1 MCLAV
6 PGRIVAIA
14 AGQNAAGMAAVER
27 PAPDSPADS
36 DLWRMATV
44 DFGGVR
50 QPVSL
55 ACLPEA
61 RLGDLVLVH
70 VGLAICRVE
79 ESLLELME
87 EPIAE
92 SMAPRLLETRP
103 DQPEAATLGS
113 TATRLTPRPRPPAVA
128 ASDHGVGQGR
138 PEGGESMSLDAA
150 SPDPLSQPSPLA
162 RTVPVRADRWEH
174 QP

>member
-6 PGRIVAIA
+6 PGRIVAISSEA
-14 AGQNAAGMAAVER
+14 PLEVPREAPET
-27 PAPDSPADS
+27 PANLS
-36 DLWRMATV
+36 LWRMATV

-79 ESLLELME
+79 ESLLELTE
-87 EPIAE
+87 EP
-92 SMAPRLLETRP
+92 LE
-103 DQPEAATLGS
+103 E
-113 TATRLTPRPRPPAVA
+113 PPLR
-128 ASDHGVGQGR
+128 G
-138 PEGGESMSLDAA
+138 
-150 SPDPLSQPSPLA
+150 
-162 RTVPVRADRWEH
+162 RADRREGE
-174 QP
+174 P

>member
-6 PGRIVAIA
+6 PGRIVAITSQA
-14 AGQNAAGMAAVER
+14 PADFT
-27 PAPDSPADS
+27 PDAPDTLAEP

-61 RLGDLVLVH
+61 RLGDRVLVH

-79 ESLLELME
+79 EAPEEGRLEPME
-87 EPIAE
+87 G
-92 SMAPRLLETRP
+92 AP
-103 DQPEAATLGS
+103 
-113 TATRLTPRPRPPAVA
+113 
-128 ASDHGVGQGR
+128 
-138 PEGGESMSLDAA
+138 
-150 SPDPLSQPSPLA
+150 
-162 RTVPVRADRWEH
+162 
-174 QP
+174 

>member
-14 AGQNAAGMAAVER
+14 SAAPMGPPRDAR
-27 PAPDSPADS
+27 LADA

-79 ESLLELME
+79 ESLLELPL
-87 EPIAE
+87 EPISE
-92 SMAPRLLETRP
+92 P
-103 DQPEAATLGS
+103 
-113 TATRLTPRPRPPAVA
+113 VA
-128 ASDHGVGQGR
+128 AHR
-138 PEGGESMSLDAA
+138 PEGE
-150 SPDPLSQPSPLA
+150 P
-162 RTVPVRADRWEH
+162 
-174 QP
+174 